1 MSRFSFVL
9 SSFSSSFSGHKVRPI
24 NDLLWH
30 IDCNCLSLIVCNYC
44 LGITV
49 DCLIS
54 LMLCH
59 LVDFE
64 ETSNF
69 WRNLMHSRLH
79 LFRATHITIQKTY

>member
-9 SSFSSSFSGHKVRPI
+9 SSFSMSRFSFVLSSFSGHKVRPI

-30 IDCNCLSLIVCNYC
+30 IDCNCP
-44 LGITV
+44 GISV

-54 LMLCH
+54 PMLCH

-69 WRNLMHSRLH
+69 WRNLMRSCLH
-79 LFRATHITIQKTY
+79 LFRAAYITMQKTY